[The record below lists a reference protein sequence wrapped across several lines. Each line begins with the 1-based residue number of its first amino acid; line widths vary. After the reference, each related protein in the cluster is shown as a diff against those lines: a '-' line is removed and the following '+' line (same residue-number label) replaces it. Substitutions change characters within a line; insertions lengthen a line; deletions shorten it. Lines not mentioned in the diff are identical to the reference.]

1 MSRLGFAIGA
11 DRRSSD
17 KLKSQ
22 RSKMKSF
29 GIPMLTDKD
38 LIPICIA
45 NMTELE
51 SELC

>member
-1 MSRLGFAIGA
+1 
-11 DRRSSD
+11 
-17 KLKSQ
+17 
-22 RSKMKSF
+22 MKSF